1 MDTHPLVLLI
11 EPNPLLR
18 ELIHGELKDQGCIV
32 FDAADEHTALSFAKV
47 YPGAIDLAVTHLPH
61 AHERAGTFARA
72 LRSLPTGTTAKVLH
86 MSTTTDRTPGAST
99 NISRS
104 FVMKPFDRE
113 SLLNAVRTALRSSAP
128 LSAQPDHGDRA
139 VFWGAVH
146 TDGNVALSA
155 S

>member
-32 FDAADEHTALSFAKV
+32 FDAADEHAALSFAEL
-47 YPGAIDLAVTHLPH
+47 YPGAIDLAVTDLP
-61 AHERAGTFARA
+61 RAREQNGAFARA

-86 MSTTTDRTPGAST
+86 MSTTTDRPQGAST
-99 NISRS
+99 EISRS
-104 FVMKPFDRE
+104 FMKPFDRE
-113 SLLNAVRTALRSSAP
+113 SLLDAVRTALRSSEP

-146 TDGNVALSA
+146 TDGDVALSV